1 MEDTLIS
8 FKTAKLA
15 RKKGFK
21 EPCLAYINIFKDITF
36 NESSDW
42 QIKERQSL
50 MGCNAPENT
59 FISKTVS
66 SQGLFQSVNSKETLE
81 PSIWDLPTQSLLQK
95 WLREKHNIIVLI
107 ELKDSSM
114 SLYTPITIYI
124 ASKTTMMIAHLP
136 KSFDSY
142 EDALETGLIEGL
154 KHIK

>member
-8 FKTAKLA
+8 FETAKIA

-36 NESSDW
+36 NKSSDW

-50 MGCNAPENT
+50 MGCDAPENT

-66 SQGLFQSVNSKETLE
+66 SQGLFQSVNSEKTLE

-95 WLREKHNIIVLI
+95 WLREKHTIIVLVG
-107 ELKDSSM
+107 LKESSL
-114 SLYTPITIYI
+114 SLYTPTIQYV
-124 ASKTTMMIAHLP
+124 ASKTTSLIAHFP
-136 KSFDSY
+136 THFKTY
-142 EDALETGLIEGL
+142 EEALEFGLIEGL
-154 KHIK
+154 KRIK